1 MSKSKDL
8 LAGFKSD
15 KKAYDFQ
22 GVVHY
27 AGSEPRETKDGRV
40 STQFYVLVSD
50 RDPKGAVLVLK
61 TDEQLELRQNTLYH
75 IEAEMKTRYPENH
88 YGISIYWVDGLKNI
102 EPIGFYKE
110 QDLP

>member
-40 STQFYVLVSD
+40 STQFY
-50 RDPKGAVLVLK
+50 VLVLK